1 MPRGTRGPGYREHN
15 RKAMP
20 EPTPE
25 KQKSLLGQIKESLR
39 NNLTAGV
46 LVLVPLMATGYALYL
61 LFRWVDKILL
71 LIPEPYRPES
81 YLPFPIPGL
90 GLLVVLM
97 TLFLAGFLVRN
108 LLGRKIVALGERIM
122 SYIPFVSP
130 LYQAVKQ
137 LLETIFR
144 KDDKYRRV
152 VLVEYPRK
160 GVYALAFVTGV
171 AVGEIQDKT
180 QKKGV
185 NIYVPTT
192 PNPTSGF
199 YLIVPEEDLIY
210 LEMSVEDSFKLLM
223 SGGIINPEEK
233 KKLPGGKK

>member
-1 MPRGTRGPGYREHN
+1 
-15 RKAMP
+15 MP
-20 EPTPE
+20 EP
-25 KQKSLLGQIKESLR
+25 KKKRKKGLWRQVKESLR
-39 NNLTAGV
+39 TNLTAGV
-46 LVLVPLMATGYALYL
+46 LILVPLMATGYALYL
-61 LFRWVDKILL
+61 LFKWVDKVLL

-81 YLPFPIPGL
+81 YLPFKVPGL

-108 LLGRKIVALGERIM
+108 LLGRKLVALGERIM

-130 LYQAVKQ
+130 LYKAVKQ

-144 KDDKYRRV
+144 KDDEGKRV

-160 GVYALAFVTGV
+160 GVYALAYVTGT
-171 AVGEIQDKT
+171 AVGEIQEKT
-180 QKKGV
+180 KKKGV
-185 NIYVPTT
+185 NLFVPTT

-210 LEMSVEDSFKLLM
+210 LDMSVEDSFKVLM
-223 SGGIINPEEK
+223 SGGIINPE
-233 KKLPGGKK
+233 